1 MTHQLTRLRADSRHH
16 DKHRLLKPA
25 ALLAAGL
32 LESACA
38 SGKIG
43 AGGDQS
49 ETLSGN
55 ARTTSRAD
63 AADSSP
69 SGGSQTPYGHVV
81 PEDVGV
87 TIGPGVIAPMPT
99 VTYTGP
105 TTITEDKTT
114 TSGSTAGG
122 PFDAPVL
129 LPPPSRTT
137 FIRRHSKL
145 GSLIQTTGQGVRPSS
160 TRPVSSSAIGIK
172 AEPSQRRN
180 TSVVTTSPTR
190 SQAVHHIHD
199 LLTLTLDT
207 PPFHPRL
214 PRRPY

>member
-1 MTHQLTRLRADSRHH
+1 MGVRPRSAPRRLIAHGGLVRGEASTWTAGRRRYPALLTLMTRQLTRLRADGRLH
-16 DKHRLLKPA
+16 DKRRLLKPA

-38 SGKIG
+38 SGKTG

-63 AADSSP
+63 AADSGP
-69 SGGSQTPYGHVV
+69 SGSSQTPYGHVV

-99 VTYTGP
+99 VTHTGP

-114 TSGSTAGG
+114 TYGFTAGG
-122 PFDAPVL
+122 PFDAPTPIPHAL
-129 LPPPSRTT
+129 LGTT
-137 FIRRHSKL
+137 SIRRRSRRGFL
-145 GSLIQTTGQGVRPSS
+145 LLADQGARPTSTGTVSL
-160 TRPVSSSAIGIK
+160 SAIGMK
-172 AEPSQRRN
+172 TE
-180 TSVVTTSPTR
+180 TS
-190 SQAVHHIHD
+190 
-199 LLTLTLDT
+199 
-207 PPFHPRL
+207 
-214 PRRPY
+214 